1 MKRDFE
7 NDEKIFAKFDDF
19 VKEVKTG
26 YSETLLK
33 HSKRFFSKFRWNQ
46 DSILMKYFEKGYS
59 PEKTV
64 KIINSIYK

>member
-33 HSKRFFSKFRWNQ
+33 HSKRFFSKFRWKPRLYPNE
-46 DSILMKYFEKGYS
+46 IF
-59 PEKTV
+59 
-64 KIINSIYK
+64 